1 MYVNTKL
8 GVHVTPVGAVL
19 WEHRAGVKSNTR
31 GVNFNTTV
39 FAVCQSRQA
48 EEFDNNGI
56 YREKINAL
64 THNIGQY

>member
-39 FAVCQSRQA
+39 FAVYLRS
-48 EEFDNNGI
+48 
-56 YREKINAL
+56 KIN
-64 THNIGQY
+64 GQKLSRITPNNEIA

>member
-39 FAVCQSRQA
+39 FAVYIRKA
-48 EEFDNNGI
+48 AD
-56 YREKINAL
+56 AL
-64 THNIGQY
+64 CNKQDCMQCVA

>member
-39 FAVCQSRQA
+39 FAVYRVDSTATRS
-48 EEFDNNGI
+48 DPYNNSKEWI
-56 YREKINAL
+56 YTLE
-64 THNIGQY
+64 H

>member
-8 GVHVTPVGAVL
+8 GVPVTPVGVVL

-39 FAVCQSRQA
+39 FAVQT
-48 EEFDNNGI
+48 
-56 YREKINAL
+56 NAFR
-64 THNIGQY
+64 NDI